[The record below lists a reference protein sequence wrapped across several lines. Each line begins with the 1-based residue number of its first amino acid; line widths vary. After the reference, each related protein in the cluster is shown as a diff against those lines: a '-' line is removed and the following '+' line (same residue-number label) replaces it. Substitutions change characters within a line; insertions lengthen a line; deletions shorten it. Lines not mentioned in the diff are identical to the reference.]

1 MIGICSHTPHE
12 MKGLLFFALAAVVLA
27 TDPSFYD
34 FTQFVAKYGTSYQTR
49 EEFDYRFQ
57 SFKDNLVRIAELNK
71 ANIGAGGKP
80 VHGVNQ
86 FADMPY
92 HEFAQRLMK
101 NLTSHP
107 LAGQDVAPKA
117 KYPQADVDWRTKG
130 CITAVKDQG
139 QCGSCWAFSAT
150 EATESFYFLINTTGH
165 QLYDLSAQQVTACT
179 YNYNGCN
186 GGWPYDGYTNGI
198 IKRQGEDDNADYP
211 YDIPQAGNCKFGAT
225 GKADKP
231 YAWLTTYK
239 SYAKGQL
246 QNILD
251 TVGPP
256 SVCVA
261 ADAWQTYTGGILKSC
276 PGDVDHCV
284 QAVGYTTSGSE
295 SYWVVRNSWGAS
307 WGEKGYIYLDMTA
320 DGGDICHIQEYMT
333 VPTAQN

>member
-1 MIGICSHTPHE
+1 
-12 MKGLLFFALAAVVLA
+12 MKVLVLLALCGLCFATDSLFFE
-27 TDPSFYD
+27 
-34 FTQFVAKYGTSYQTR
+34 FTQFVAKYEKYYHTQ
-49 EEFDYRFQ
+49 EEFEYRFQ
-57 SFKDNLVRIAELNK
+57 SFKENKARIAELNE
-71 ANIGAGGKP
+71 ANVKAGGKP
-80 VHGVNQ
+80 VHGVNI
-86 FADMPY
+86 FADIPR

-101 NLTSHP
+101 NLTDFP
-107 LAGQDVAPKA
+107 LVGTEVALKA
-117 KYPQADVDWRTKG
+117 KAPMADVDWRTKG

-150 EATESFYFLINTTGH
+150 EATESFYYLVNTATH
-165 QLYDLSAQQVTACT
+165 KLYDLSAQQVTACT

-186 GGWPYDGYTNGI
+186 GGWPKDGYTDGI
-198 IKRQGEDDNADYP
+198 IKRQGEDGDASYP
-211 YDIPQAGNCKFGAT
+211 YNIAQAGNCKFGAT
-225 GKADKP
+225 GKADAP
-231 YAWLTTYK
+231 EAWLTTYK
-239 SYAKGQL
+239 SYAQGQL

-295 SYWVVRNSWGAS
+295 AYWVVRNSWGTS

-320 DGGDICHIQEYMT
+320 NGGDICHIQEYMT

>member
-1 MIGICSHTPHE
+1 
-12 MKGLLFFALAAVVLA
+12 MKRVLFFALAALVVA
-27 TDPSFYD
+27 STDPLFFE
-34 FTQFVAKYGTSYQTR
+34 FTQFVAKYGKYYQTQ

-57 SFKDNLVRIAELNK
+57 AFKGNKERIAELNQ
-71 ANIGAGGKP
+71 ANIKAGGES
-80 VHGVNQ
+80 VFGVNI
-86 FADMPY
+86 FADMPH

-101 NLTSHP
+101 NQTTYPVHGSE
-107 LAGQDVAPKA
+107 VAPKA
-117 KYPQADVDWRTKG
+117 SAPQADVDWRTKN

-150 EATESFYFLINTTGH
+150 EATESFYYLINPTSH

-186 GGWPYDGYTNGI
+186 GGWPYDGYENGI
-198 IKRQGEDDNADYP
+198 IKRQGEDDAADYP
-211 YDIPQAGNCKFGAT
+211 YNIAQAGNCKFGAT
-225 GKADKP
+225 GKADAP
-231 YAWLTTYK
+231 MAWLTTYK

-246 QNILD
+246 QNVLD

-256 SVCVA
+256 SICVA
-261 ADAWQTYTGGILKSC
+261 ADAWQTYTGGILKTC
-276 PGDVDHCV
+276 PGEVDHCV

-320 DGGDICHIQEYMT
+320 DNGDICHIQEYIT